1 MGAIAGG
8 WTLGAVFT
16 KHTGFSFTPLIGSCD
31 TNHDLNGDGACPD
44 MPIVYAGGKIA
55 NPSKQDWQNGVFT
68 SIAASFPGS
77 TTVPPASHG
86 PGCRC
91 RNIFEGP
98 GFTQLDLSFGKNFLL
113 PNSRVLGENAKL
125 EFRSN
130 FFNALN
136 ILNLES
142 LAPATAPTDVVNA
155 GQFGRP
161 LDGLSGRVIEFQL
174 RLSF

>member
-1 MGAIAGG
+1 
-8 WTLGAVFT
+8 
-16 KHTGFSFTPLIGSCD
+16 
-31 TNHDLNGDGACPD
+31 
-44 MPIVYAGGKIA
+44 MPMAYTGGKIA
-55 NPSKQDWQNGVFT
+55 HPSKQDWQNGVFPN
-68 SIAASFPGS
+68 IAASFPNAANPI
-77 TTVPPASHG
+77 PPGTFG

-91 RNIFEGP
+91 RNIFTGP

-142 LAPATAPTDVVNA
+142 LAPASSPTDIVNA

>member
-1 MGAIAGG
+1 M
-8 WTLGAVFT
+8 LFR
-16 KHTGFSFTPLIGSCD
+16 S
-31 TNHDLNGDGACPD
+31 
-44 MPIVYAGGKIA
+44 
-55 NPSKQDWQNGVFT
+55 
-68 SIAASFPGS
+68 
-77 TTVPPASHG
+77 
-86 PGCRC
+86 
-91 RNIFEGP
+91 
-98 GFTQLDLSFGKNFLL
+98 GFTQLDLSFGKNFVL

-142 LAPATAPTDVVNA
+142 FAPATSPTDVVNA

-161 LDGLSGRVIEFQL
+161 LDGLSGRVIEIQL

>member
-1 MGAIAGG
+1 
-8 WTLGAVFT
+8 
-16 KHTGFSFTPLIGSCD
+16 
-31 TNHDLNGDGACPD
+31 
-44 MPIVYAGGKIA
+44 MPTVYRGGKLA
-55 NPSKQDWQNGVFT
+55 TLQKEDGQNGL
-68 SIAASFPGS
+68 SPKLAASYRAS
-77 TTVPPASHG
+77 TPVPPASHG
-86 PGCRC
+86 PGCHC

-98 GFTQLDLSFGKNFLL
+98 GFTQLDLSFGKNFLI

-130 FFNALN
+130 FFNAFN

-142 LAPATAPTDVVNA
+142 LAPATSPTDIPNA